1 MMKTILVPTLNNP
14 AMKSTLETALLL
26 ARRAPISRAFH
37 CGLAVLSLSWRS
49 RPAAFPWKSIER
61 GAKKERRERR

>member
-26 ARRAPISRAFH
+26 AKRTSAYMGTR
-37 CGLAVLSLSWRS
+37 LSPS
-49 RPAAFPWKSIER
+49 AATSPTTLR
-61 GAKKERRERR
+61 